1 MSERILEKVES
12 REAELKNPVVLAY
25 LGDTVYDLFVRTAL
39 VKHSKMHVKDLNQCA
54 ARIVNAHAQAE
65 AAEWLKEKFTAQDS
79 EIYRR
84 GRNAR
89 VGSVPK
95 NMAVAD
101 YHKAT
106 GLEAVMGYLFLTG
119 QQERLEQ
126 LMGAILEDMGER
138 ACE

>member
-1 MSERILEKVES
+1 MSERILEKVEG

-39 VKHSKMHVKDLNQCA
+39 VKHSKMHVKDLNQCDA
-54 ARIVNAHAQAE
+54 AD
-65 AAEWLKEKFTAQDS
+65 WLKEKFTAQDS

>member
-1 MSERILEKVES
+1 M
-12 REAELKNPVVLAY
+12 VLAY

-39 VKHSKMHVKDLNQCA
+39 VKHSKMHVKELNLCA

-65 AAEWLKEKFTAQDS
+65 AAEWLKEKFTAQES